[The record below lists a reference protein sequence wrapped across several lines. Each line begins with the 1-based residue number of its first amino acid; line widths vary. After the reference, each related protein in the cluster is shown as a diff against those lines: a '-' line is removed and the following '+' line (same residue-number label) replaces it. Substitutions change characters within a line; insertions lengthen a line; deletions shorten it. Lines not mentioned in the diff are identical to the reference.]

1 MAINTGSKRCA
12 RTFKVNT
19 RINGPINATL
29 IAYTLINN
37 PALEIDTFISLAI

>member
-1 MAINTGSKRCA
+1 MATNTGSKRCA
-12 RTFKVNT
+12 RTFRVNT

-37 PALEIDTFISLAI
+37 PALEIGTFISLAI